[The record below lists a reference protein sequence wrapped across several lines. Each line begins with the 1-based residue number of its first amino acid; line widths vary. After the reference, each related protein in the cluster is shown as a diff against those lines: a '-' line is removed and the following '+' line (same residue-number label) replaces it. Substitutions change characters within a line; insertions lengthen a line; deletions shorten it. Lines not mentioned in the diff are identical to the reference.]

1 MSYIRFGWGLF
12 HVKGASDSYI
22 IPTKDGITAYGLG
35 DLGMTE
41 LLCEAIEEKWKNDKQ
56 FAEWFKKEVAKRLEV
71 ELREKPIT
79 IDQSIDILGS
89 KIDAKT
95 LMKFELEYCSIC
107 NQMTNHKDGKCLK
120 CEEDD

>member
-22 IPTKDGITAYGLG
+22 ISTQDGIVNYGLG

-41 LLCEAIEEKWKNDKQ
+41 LLCEAIDENWKDDKQ

-79 IDQSIDILGS
+79 RDQSIDILGS

-95 LMKFELEYCSIC
+95 LVELELEYCNIC
-107 NQMTNHKDGKCLK
+107 KQMTNHKEGKCLK
-120 CEEDD
+120 CEEVD